1 MSEPTGNADIVRT
14 QDGIELEAST
24 ARGARAIFRRFV
36 IVAVGL
42 EILMGTAMLIYDV
55 VDSTVTTRD
64 KLDTTAK
71 VVARATER
79 LRAEEPSLS
88 DEEVV
93 QRISRLLGMPM
104 GLLSPGG
111 TLEYATSSSL
121 IAWMP
126 KVFADRP
133 PRLGNRFVIEPELGE
148 VSGAWVVRSFTGR
161 HQLLIVV
168 PHMPEDEG
176 RLAYFTI
183 SGGVLALGLVVS
195 FLTFLYTANW
205 VLRRPLSDLVYR
217 LTNALARDVE
227 GRRRAE
233 QVAVQARMDAEAH
246 LAFLDNLLN
255 AADQVGIVATD
266 REGQIRIYNRAAE
279 NILGFSGQDTIGKLS
294 LAELRARTGP
304 TSLQE
309 VPRRALLSLHE
320 GEEFVV
326 DKSGHE
332 HLLAISYSDIVDADG
347 RATGRLLVFLDIT
360 ERKRLEVELQINEMR
375 LMQSAKLA
383 GLGEMATGVAHELNQ
398 PLNNISLLASR
409 LLRRA
414 NQQSG
419 PDHEFELDKLTKIQ
433 GQVQRASKII
443 DQLRTFGRPTVK
455 RVTRFPVS
463 RPVHAVLDLLRQQLT
478 NRGIRVEFDVP
489 DSLPEVAADEP
500 QLEQVLINLLNNAR
514 DALAERPAEADL
526 WIRIKAETEVMPGET
541 EPRVCLHVADS
552 GPGMD
557 ERTLNR
563 IFEPFFTTK
572 EVGKGTGLG
581 LSISYGLVRG
591 FGGTLAVRSRLGE
604 GTTFS
609 LLLPTQMQATE
620 QEQPNDDEAQDPA
633 D

>member
-1 MSEPTGNADIVRT
+1 
-14 QDGIELEAST
+14 
-24 ARGARAIFRRFV
+24 
-36 IVAVGL
+36 
-42 EILMGTAMLIYDV
+42 
-55 VDSTVTTRD
+55 
-64 KLDTTAK
+64 
-71 VVARATER
+71 
-79 LRAEEPSLS
+79 
-88 DEEVV
+88 
-93 QRISRLLGMPM
+93 
-104 GLLSPGG
+104 
-111 TLEYATSSSL
+111 
-121 IAWMP
+121 
-126 KVFADRP
+126 
-133 PRLGNRFVIEPELGE
+133 
-148 VSGAWVVRSFTGR
+148 
-161 HQLLIVV
+161 
-168 PHMPEDEG
+168 
-176 RLAYFTI
+176 
-183 SGGVLALGLVVS
+183 
-195 FLTFLYTANW
+195 
-205 VLRRPLSDLVYR
+205 
-217 LTNALARDVE
+217 
-227 GRRRAE
+227 
-233 QVAVQARMDAEAH
+233 
-246 LAFLDNLLN
+246 
-255 AADQVGIVATD
+255 
-266 REGQIRIYNRAAE
+266 
-279 NILGFSGQDTIGKLS
+279 
-294 LAELRARTGP
+294 
-304 TSLQE
+304 
-309 VPRRALLSLHE
+309 
-320 GEEFVV
+320 
-326 DKSGHE
+326 
-332 HLLAISYSDIVDADG
+332 
-347 RATGRLLVFLDIT
+347 
-360 ERKRLEVELQINEMR
+360 
-375 LMQSAKLA
+375 
-383 GLGEMATGVAHELNQ
+383 
-398 PLNNISLLASR
+398 
-409 LLRRA
+409 LRRA

-419 PDHEFELDKLTKIQ
+419 PDHEFEIDKLTKIQ